1 MVLKR
6 SVCGL
11 NTGGRVSR
19 RRVAL
24 IRKQQGLSAAFVQKT
39 IELPGDLRASDAGDR
54 VRLLADATGAPLA
67 AAAAGRARSAKATGK
82 KENCSLHALHFS
94 DGGIEVSG
102 SRLWI
107 DSEWV
112 LNHELS
118 WGSSTQYSLNRAK
131 QWELFDR
138 LYDAIE
144 KRKKAA
150 REQPVVAAEERPQR
164 PQKRRSLRKRGS
176 NRFSNSW
183 FDDDDDEFVP
193 RRSPSRDRSAAKKAA
208 ASSYLPFRVRASVRQ
223 PRPNYRAPKPHD
235 TTTVAFLDS
244 HAAHCTAVRVVR
256 ERSFAQLTSAQ
267 QRAQTLLPPPPRS
280 RRSKYE
286 RELFEEEEEKKEEE
300 EKESVSKRGRLTF
313 LGSARPDLSN
323 SAPNSAAGPSKYER
337 RKRAR
342 ALHHNQHF
350 RGVQRQERWDWEK
363 QLALKDCKY
372 AICSFPTLMRLWPP
386 KCPHYSLVIE
396 LIKSRAQLPKHCII
410 IICACFL

>member
-1 MVLKR
+1 MVQKR

-19 RRVAL
+19 RCIAL
-24 IRKQQGLSAAFVQKT
+24 IRKQQGLSAGFVQKS
-39 IELPGDLRASDAGDR
+39 IELPQGLRASDAGDR
-54 VRLLADATGAPLA
+54 AQLLADATGAPLA
-67 AAAAGRARSAKATGK
+67 VGAAAAAKGRSANEKQK
-82 KENCSLHALHFS
+82 QKENRSLHALDFS
-94 DGGIEVSG
+94 DGGLEVRG
-102 SRLWI
+102 SRFWF
-107 DSEWV
+107 DGEWV

-118 WGSSTQYSLNRAK
+118 CGSSTQYSLNRAK
-131 QWELFDR
+131 RWELFDR

-150 REQPVVAAEERPQR
+150 REQPVVEAEEKPQR
-164 PQKRRSLRKRGS
+164 PQRRSSLRKRGS

-183 FDDDDDEFVP
+183 FALDLDDDDEFVP
-193 RRSPSRDRSAAKKAA
+193 NRSPSRDRSAAKKAA

-223 PRPNYRAPKPHD
+223 LRPNYRTPKPHD

-244 HAAHCTAVRVVR
+244 HAAHCTAVRVSR

-267 QRAQTLLPPPPRS
+267 QRAETLLPPPPRS

-286 RELFEEEEEKKEEE
+286 REQFEVKEEE
-300 EKESVSKRGRLTF
+300 MEEENETNHSNLTF
-313 LGSARPDLSN
+313 LGSARPDLSD
-323 SAPNSAAGPSKYER
+323 SAPNRAASPSKYER

-342 ALHHNQHF
+342 ALHHNQHV

-372 AICSFPTLMRLWPP
+372 AICSFPTLMRLWRP
-386 KCPHYSLVIE
+386 KCPH
-396 LIKSRAQLPKHCII
+396 
-410 IICACFL
+410 